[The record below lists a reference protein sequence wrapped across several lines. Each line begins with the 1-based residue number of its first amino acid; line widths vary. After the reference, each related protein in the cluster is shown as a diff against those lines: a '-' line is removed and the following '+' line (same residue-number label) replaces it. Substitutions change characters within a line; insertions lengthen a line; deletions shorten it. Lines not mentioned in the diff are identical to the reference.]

1 MSTRRATILVLAAAL
16 TAAGC
21 SSSAPAVDD
30 VADSTAPTTSA
41 DTSND
46 APDTSDTA
54 ETVPTTAEVIEPA
67 RFVKLSEPGVGGRIT
82 SLAFDPAD
90 PDRLLVGGDMLG
102 IAVTDD
108 LGGTWQGGSGLA
120 SWEIGDINARSDA
133 SGRIW
138 TGSLSG
144 PQASADGGLT
154 WSLERAGMPAI
165 SDSEYSLPIETVLID
180 PTNNSHLL
188 AFSGN
193 QRNWEA
199 PGAYSG
205 DSWQGDGSVW
215 ASSDSGQSWQK
226 LGVVA
231 PGGNVRAATFLGEDP
246 SLLAAS
252 VANQGTW
259 FSADG
264 GATWTQKTDG
274 LPHWN
279 AYDIVSH
286 PTDPNMAWVA
296 MGDGPEVDGRFVAGG
311 IWATSDGGN
320 SWEARIDGLEI
331 RSNDTRFNTASFHQV
346 VVAPS
351 QPNTIYTSNIAP
363 GQAAVYRSDDDGV
376 TWSVIADSSTPQ
388 PNPYQG
394 ALRAFD
400 IAVHPEDADRVAIGS
415 DDAILVSVDGGDT
428 WTDLTTDEPEN
439 GRFAGRGYSGL
450 VSTDIVFDPRLP
462 GEMIL
467 LGFDGGNFIQTV
479 DGEQT
484 WRRTVQDI
492 SAWGG
497 AIEAAYS
504 PTNSDRIYVLLG
516 QFSNFRGVGRSTD
529 GGATF
534 ERLDDTNGLPAVGNV
549 PGGVSGIA
557 VVDEGGVDTVL
568 AAMGESLFISRDGG
582 DTFSAQP
589 DAGPARDVG
598 VAADGSTVFVLA
610 GEKILRSID
619 AGRTFDLTNTTE
631 IGLTQLFAS
640 ASEENAMYGVAFR
653 NGQGGAFRFDGSD
666 WSQIFTDRFT
676 HGLAVD
682 PTNSQNI
689 VVVTSEPAFHDVSAA
704 TGVYFSGDG
713 GASWKVVNTGLPMT
727 RLRTVEFD
735 PHDPDRVVVG
745 TTGRGFYE
753 VSFTSAWLG

>member
-1 MSTRRATILVLAAAL
+1 MSIRRATAFLLLAAL
-16 TAAGC
+16 TAAAC
-21 SSSAPAVDD
+21 SSEAPPVDE
-30 VADSTAPTTSA
+30 VSDSTAPTTA
-41 DTSND
+41 DTSSED
-46 APDTSDTA
+46 
-54 ETVPTTAEVIEPA
+54 PTTTEPTETAPTTVETIEPA
-67 RFVKLSEPGVGGRIT
+67 AFVKLSEPGVGGRIT
-82 SLAFDPAD
+82 SLAFDPTD
-90 PDRLLVGGDMLG
+90 PNRLFVGGDMLG

-108 LGGTWQGGSGLA
+108 LGESWQGGSGLA
-120 SWEIGDINARSDA
+120 SWEIGDITAGTDA

-138 TGSLSG
+138 TGTLSG
-144 PQASADGGLT
+144 PQVSADGGLT
-154 WSLERAGMPAI
+154 WSLERSGMPPI
-165 SDSEYSLPIETVLID
+165 SDSEYSLPIETILID
-180 PTNNSHLL
+180 PTDSSHLL

-205 DSWQGDGSVW
+205 ESWQGDGSVW
-215 ASSDSGQSWQK
+215 ASADSGQTWQK
-226 LGVVA
+226 HGVVA
-231 PGGNVRAATFLGEDP
+231 PGGNVRAATFLGADP

-264 GATWTQKTDG
+264 GVTWMQKPDG

-279 AYDIVSH
+279 AYDIASH
-286 PTDPNMAWVA
+286 PTDPTLAWVA
-296 MGDGPEVDGRFVAGG
+296 MGDGPEVDGSFVAGG
-311 IWATSDGGN
+311 IWATTNGGE
-320 SWEARIDGLEI
+320 SWEARINGLEI
-331 RSNDTRFNTASFHQV
+331 RGNDTRFNTASFHQV

-363 GQAAVYRSDDDGV
+363 GQAAVYRSNDEGV
-376 TWSVIADSSTPQ
+376 TWTVIADSSTPQ

-400 IAVHPEDADRVAIGS
+400 IAVHPEDADRIAIGS
-415 DDAILVSVDGGDT
+415 DDAILVSVDGGAT
-428 WTDLTTDEPEN
+428 WADLTTDEPQD
-439 GRFAGRGYSGL
+439 GLFAGRGYSGL
-450 VSTDIVFDPRLP
+450 VSTDIVFDPRRP
-462 GEMIL
+462 DEMIL
-467 LGFDGGNFIQTV
+467 LGFDGGNFIQTI
-479 DGEQT
+479 DGERT
-484 WRRTVQDI
+484 WRRTIQDI

-497 AIEAAYS
+497 AIEAVYS
-504 PTNSDRIYVLLG
+504 PADPDTIYVLLG
-516 QFSNFRGVGRSTD
+516 QFSNFRGIGKSID

-534 ERLDDTNGLPAVGNV
+534 ERLDESNGLPIVGNV
-549 PGGVSGIA
+549 QGGVSGLA
-557 VVDEGGVDTVL
+557 VVDEGGVDTIL
-568 AAMGESLFISRDGG
+568 AAIGGSLYVSRDGG
-582 DTFSAQP
+582 ETFAAQP

-598 VAADGSTVFVLA
+598 VAGDGTTVFVLA
-610 GEKILRSID
+610 GDKILRSTD

-640 ASEENAMYGVAFR
+640 ASEPDAMYGVAFR
-653 NGQGGAFRFDGSD
+653 DGQGGAFRFDGTE
-666 WSQIFTDRFT
+666 WSQLFTDRFA

-704 TGVYFSGDG
+704 TGVHFSGDG

-735 PHDPDRVVVG
+735 PHEPDRVIVG